1 MQQCSQTRLLCFL
14 GCVSDWVI
22 AGLCWDQ
29 DSALRPWHC
38 CAFLCSFICCLLSW
52 LSENHYYPGPCVCF
66 GPELT
71 GWGWCPE
78 NWNQWDSS
86 GVWNII
92 SLLREYIWSA
102 VVEKHIR
109 SVLTGCSAGLCSA
122 FSRFRFQYQYLS
134 IFPRASSAVKFS
146 LMKITPFPGPGAGW
160 FQIYDQIH
168 LLWGLLISVTQSDSR
183 FCVEEFMWSL
193 MHEQTHDL
201 GDCGFILVLNL
212 TEGWSLYLLSFI
224 INTQFI

>member
-1 MQQCSQTRLLCFL
+1 
-14 GCVSDWVI
+14 
-22 AGLCWDQ
+22 
-29 DSALRPWHC
+29 
-38 CAFLCSFICCLLSW
+38 
-52 LSENHYYPGPCVCF
+52 
-66 GPELT
+66 
-71 GWGWCPE
+71 
-78 NWNQWDSS
+78 
-86 GVWNII
+86 
-92 SLLREYIWSA
+92 
-102 VVEKHIR
+102 
-109 SVLTGCSAGLCSA
+109 
-122 FSRFRFQYQYLS
+122 
-134 IFPRASSAVKFS
+134 
-146 LMKITPFPGPGAGW
+146 MKITPFPGPGAGW